1 MKELQQIY
9 DAVIQRARDDE
20 FAGWDPFDGLESRIF
35 RATPLR
41 HLAPARVA
49 WLQLV
54 KRAPWNLRSVLS
66 VPKGQN
72 SKGLALFALAE
83 LSRYR
88 ATGGAEHQR
97 QAIDILK
104 LLGTLAIKTSIGLA
118 FGYNFDWQ
126 SRAFFAPKGTP
137 TIVPTAFAARAF
149 IENFRETTDESD
161 LEIPRKVCRFIVSD
175 LKRPHET
182 DSEVCFSYT
191 PGDRSLIYN
200 ASLLAAETLA
210 EVGEIDNNIEYLTL
224 AEKAARYVIGMQ
236 GERGEWAYGP
246 KLRHAWIDNFHT
258 AFILSSLKRIGDRCP
273 SIRDEADAAI
283 TKGLDFWLDNFF
295 TDEAAPKYFDTHTYP
310 IDIHSAAAAIVTLCD
325 LSRTD
330 VRALTLAESV
340 AEWTAREMWNDD
352 GTFAYQKTRS
362 SLVRTPFIRWGQA
375 WMAYAI
381 ARLLEERVR

>member
-1 MKELQQIY
+1 MNDLRQIY
-9 DAVIQRARDDE
+9 DTMIERAREDE

-35 RATPLR
+35 RVTPLR

-49 WLQLV
+49 WLQMV
-54 KRAPWNLRSVLS
+54 KRSPWNLRPVLS

-83 LSRYR
+83 LSRFR
-88 ATGGAEHQR
+88 ATGRAEHQR
-97 QAIDILK
+97 QANDILT
-104 LLGTLAIKTSIGLA
+104 LLRTLTIETSSGIA

-149 IENFRETTDESD
+149 IESFRGTADDSD
-161 LEIPRKVCRFIVSD
+161 LEIPRKVCRFIVSE
-175 LKRPHET
+175 LKRPYET
-182 DSEVCFSYT
+182 GSEVCFSYT
-191 PGDRSLIYN
+191 PGDCSLIYN

-210 EVGEIDNNIEYLTL
+210 EVGAIDNNIEYLTL

-283 TKGLDFWLDNFF
+283 TKGLDFWINNFF
-295 TDEAAPKYFDTHTYP
+295 TDEAAPKYFDTQTYP

-330 VRALTLAESV
+330 VRALTLADRV
-340 AEWTAREMWNDD
+340 AKWTAREMWNGD

-362 SLVRTPFIRWGQA
+362 SVVRTPFIRWGQA

-381 ARLLEERVR
+381 ARLLEERLR